1 MIYTPENYFRCHGKH
16 YEVNKMNKMNNEWN
30 QTTVEKIIVLME
42 EIAVLESRFEDHDT
56 GNLRTAVSVLK
67 NRVLELKDRV
77 HG

>member
-1 MIYTPENYFRCHGKH
+1 MSKLENYFRYRGRR
-16 YEVNKMNKMNNEWN
+16 YEMSNEWN

>member
-1 MIYTPENYFRCHGKH
+1 MNK
-16 YEVNKMNKMNNEWN
+16 VNIKMNNEWN

-67 NRVLELKDRV
+67 NRVIELKGKIR
-77 HG
+77 G

>member
-1 MIYTPENYFRCHGKH
+1 MG
-16 YEVNKMNKMNNEWN
+16 NEWN

-67 NRVLELKDRV
+67 NIIIELKDKI

>member
-1 MIYTPENYFRCHGKH
+1 MSKLENYFRYRGRR
-16 YEVNKMNKMNNEWN
+16 YEMGKMNNEWN

-42 EIAVLESRFEDHDT
+42 EIAVLESRFEDHNT

-67 NRVLELKDRV
+67 NRVIELKDRV

>member
-1 MIYTPENYFRCHGKH
+1 MIYKLENYFRYRGRR
-16 YEVNKMNKMNNEWN
+16 YEMGKMNNEWN

-42 EIAVLESRFEDHDT
+42 EIAFLESRFEDHNT

-67 NRVLELKDRV
+67 NRVVELKDRI

>member
-1 MIYTPENYFRCHGKH
+1 
-16 YEVNKMNKMNNEWN
+16 MNKMNNEWN
-30 QTTVEKIIVLME
+30 QTTVEKIIMLME
-42 EIAVLESRFEDHDT
+42 EIAVLESRFEDHNT

>member
-1 MIYTPENYFRCHGKH
+1 M
-16 YEVNKMNKMNNEWN
+16 NKVNKMNNEWN

-42 EIAVLESRFEDHDT
+42 EIAVLESRFEDHNT

>member
-1 MIYTPENYFRCHGKH
+1 
-16 YEVNKMNKMNNEWN
+16 MNNEWN
-30 QTTVEKIIVLME
+30 QTTVEKIIILME

-56 GNLRTAVSVLK
+56 GNLRTAVSVMK

>member
-1 MIYTPENYFRCHGKH
+1 M
-16 YEVNKMNKMNNEWN
+16 NKVNKMNNEWN
-30 QTTVEKIIVLME
+30 QTTVEKIIILME

-67 NRVLELKDRV
+67 NRVLELKDRI

>member
-1 MIYTPENYFRCHGKH
+1 
-16 YEVNKMNKMNNEWN
+16 MNKMNNEWN

-42 EIAVLESRFEDHDT
+42 EIAVLESRFEDHNT

>member
-1 MIYTPENYFRCHGKH
+1 
-16 YEVNKMNKMNNEWN
+16 MNNEWN

-56 GNLRTAVSVLK
+56 GNLRTAVSVMK
-67 NRVLELKDRV
+67 NRVLELKDRI

>member
-1 MIYTPENYFRCHGKH
+1 
-16 YEVNKMNKMNNEWN
+16 MNNERN

-56 GNLRTAVSVLK
+56 GNLRTAVSVMK

>member
-1 MIYTPENYFRCHGKH
+1 MNK
-16 YEVNKMNKMNNEWN
+16 VNIKMNNEWN

-56 GNLRTAVSVLK
+56 GNLRTAVSVMK

>member
-1 MIYTPENYFRCHGKH
+1 
-16 YEVNKMNKMNNEWN
+16 MNNEWN

-67 NRVLELKDRV
+67 KRVIELKGKI

>member
-1 MIYTPENYFRCHGKH
+1 M
-16 YEVNKMNKMNNEWN
+16 NKVNKMNNEWN

-67 NRVLELKDRV
+67 NRVLELKDRI

>member
-1 MIYTPENYFRCHGKH
+1 MS
-16 YEVNKMNKMNNEWN
+16 NERN
-30 QTTVEKIIVLME
+30 QTTIEKIIMLME

-67 NRVLELKDRV
+67 KRVIELKGKI

>member
-1 MIYTPENYFRCHGKH
+1 
-16 YEVNKMNKMNNEWN
+16 MNNEWN

-42 EIAVLESRFEDHDT
+42 EIAVLESRFEDHIGVAYPSNLYT

-67 NRVLELKDRV
+67 NRVLELKHRV

>member
-1 MIYTPENYFRCHGKH
+1 M
-16 YEVNKMNKMNNEWN
+16 NKVNKMNNEWN

>member
-1 MIYTPENYFRCHGKH
+1 MS
-16 YEVNKMNKMNNEWN
+16 NERN
-30 QTTVEKIIVLME
+30 QTTMEKIIMLME

-67 NRVLELKDRV
+67 KRVIELKGKI

>member
-1 MIYTPENYFRCHGKH
+1 MNK
-16 YEVNKMNKMNNEWN
+16 VNIKMNNEWN

-56 GNLRTAVSVLK
+56 GNLRTAVSVMK
-67 NRVLELKDRV
+67 NRVLELKDRI